1 MEFDNS
7 FDVPLPP
14 AAAWPVLMQIEKI
27 VPCMPGAELT
37 EKLDDRNYKGKVSVR
52 LGPVALAFQ
61 GTARFEEID
70 EQNRTARVK
79 ASGTDSRG
87 RGGANAVVDFRLEEA
102 DRGSKV
108 FVHTNLALSG
118 SVAQYGRGAGMIHG
132 VAAQLLREFATRLK
146 SELDTGTAT
155 APEAATAAGNPT
167 EIPST
172 AEPARPIS
180 GLVLLIR
187 TWWSMFRRLLLGRSH
202 AS

>member
-14 AAAWPVLMQIEKI
+14 AAAWPLLMQIEKT

-37 EKLDDRNYKGKVSVR
+37 EKPDDRNYKGKVSVR
-52 LGPVALAFQ
+52 LGPVALTFQ
-61 GTARFEEID
+61 GTARFEQID

-102 DRGSKV
+102 DGGSKI

-118 SVAQYGRGAGMIHG
+118 SVAQYGRAAGMIQG
-132 VAAQLLREFATRLK
+132 VATQLLSEFATRLK
-146 SELDTGTAT
+146 SELATA
-155 APEAATAAGNPT
+155 APEAAAAA
-167 EIPST
+167 EIP
-172 AEPARPIS
+172 AQLPGMPAPARPIS
-180 GLVLLIR
+180 GFLLLLR
-187 TWWSMFRRLLLGRSH
+187 AWWSMFRRLLSGRSH